1 LTVNLIESKVIR
13 KTGLEPFT
21 LYDNDLPLNVLSFWQ
36 WSSSELLGNA
46 LRGKLAEYIVASAI
60 DGLDRLREEWDE
72 FDLITKSGLKIEIK
86 SSSYI
91 QSWSQSNHS
100 KISFGIQPTRSSL
113 SKDSTRSRKAD
124 IYIFCVLS
132 HKDKETV
139 NPLALEQWDFYVLP
153 TSILNTEI
161 PNQKTITLSS
171 LLSLKPVCARYENLA
186 SAIRKYEYDK
196 EINLTA

>member
-1 LTVNLIESKVIR
+1 MIR

-21 LYDNDLPLNVLSFWQ
+21 LYSNDLPLNVLSFWQ

-46 LRGKLAEYIVASAI
+46 LRGKLAEYIVASTI

-72 FDLITKSGLKIEIK
+72 IDLITKSGLKIEIK

-161 PNQKTITLSS
+161 PNQKTITLPS

-196 EINLTA
+196 DN

>member
-1 LTVNLIESKVIR
+1 MIR

-21 LYDNDLPLNVLSFWQ
+21 LYSNDLPLNVLSFWQ

-196 EINLTA
+196 DN

>member
-1 LTVNLIESKVIR
+1 MTVNLIESKVIR

-196 EINLTA
+196 ETNLTA

>member
-1 LTVNLIESKVIR
+1 MIR

-21 LYDNDLPLNVLSFWQ
+21 LYDNDFPLNVLSFWQ

>member
-1 LTVNLIESKVIR
+1 MIR

-21 LYDNDLPLNVLSFWQ
+21 LYDNDLPLNVLSFFFFFC
-36 WSSSELLGNA
+36 SELLGNE
-46 LRGKLAEYIVASAI
+46 LSGKLAEYIVASAI

>member
-1 LTVNLIESKVIR
+1 MIR

-46 LRGKLAEYIVASAI
+46 LRGKLAEYIVASTI

>member
-1 LTVNLIESKVIR
+1 MIR

-21 LYDNDLPLNVLSFWQ
+21 LYSNDLPLNVLSFWQ

>member
-1 LTVNLIESKVIR
+1 MIR

-21 LYDNDLPLNVLSFWQ
+21 LYSNDLPLNVLSFWQ

-46 LRGKLAEYIVASAI
+46 LRGKLAEYIVASTI

>member
-1 LTVNLIESKVIR
+1 MTVNLIESKVIR

>member
-1 LTVNLIESKVIR
+1 MIR

-86 SSSYI
+86 S
-91 QSWSQSNHS
+91 H
-100 KISFGIQPTRSSL
+100 
-113 SKDSTRSRKAD
+113 A
-124 IYIFCVLS
+124 
-132 HKDKETV
+132 
-139 NPLALEQWDFYVLP
+139 A
-153 TSILNTEI
+153 
-161 PNQKTITLSS
+161 
-171 LLSLKPVCARYENLA
+171 
-186 SAIRKYEYDK
+186 
-196 EINLTA
+196 

>member
-1 LTVNLIESKVIR
+1 MG
-13 KTGLEPFT
+13 GLH
-21 LYDNDLPLNVLSFWQ
+21 
-36 WSSSELLGNA
+36 
-46 LRGKLAEYIVASAI
+46 
-60 DGLDRLREEWDE
+60 
-72 FDLITKSGLKIEIK
+72 
-86 SSSYI
+86 
-91 QSWSQSNHS
+91 NHS

-161 PNQKTITLSS
+161 PNQKTITLPS
-171 LLSLKPVCARYENLA
+171 LLSLKPVCATYENLA

-196 EINLTA
+196 DN

>member
-1 LTVNLIESKVIR
+1 MIR

>member
-1 LTVNLIESKVIR
+1 VIR